1 MHMPIDPFYAGK
13 SGTQGQFIRIRW
25 INDKTRL
32 LVGMGQRIGNERSEL
47 RRMPNAVGSCSR
59 VLQQQCIC
67 YVGTAFDTEQPAASA
82 DKGIGSG

>member
-1 MHMPIDPFYAGK
+1 
-13 SGTQGQFIRIRW
+13 
-25 INDKTRL
+25 
-32 LVGMGQRIGNERSEL
+32 MGQRIGNERSEL